1 MSVLL
6 RPFWG
11 TPHGCRLYTL
21 CTYQPRFCPESKCMG
36 PFHTHYPHYV
46 TVRHQNDS
54 TANFRHCWP
63 DDTVSRRVSLTAL
76 FRTADM
82 HVYFE
87 GWIWA
92 KVVSYL
98 EVVTVKNVKMYKTVI
113 LRFPFFFFWLCLD
126 LSTVPEPL
134 TEHV

>member
-1 MSVLL
+1 
-6 RPFWG
+6 
-11 TPHGCRLYTL
+11 
-21 CTYQPRFCPESKCMG
+21 
-36 PFHTHYPHYV
+36 
-46 TVRHQNDS
+46 
-54 TANFRHCWP
+54 
-63 DDTVSRRVSLTAL
+63 
-76 FRTADM
+76 M

>member
-1 MSVLL
+1 
-6 RPFWG
+6 
-11 TPHGCRLYTL
+11 
-21 CTYQPRFCPESKCMG
+21 MG